1 MTPVDKIPM
10 RPITARMIV
19 FESYTVI
26 INLNDDRGTEAVDT
40 CDLLR
45 SCQATYVA
53 CHSALGRSLRIRV
66 YPLVQRGLG
75 VSP

>member
-19 FESYTVI
+19 FESYTVMNEI
-26 INLNDDRGTEAVDT
+26 RGRGTEAVDT

-66 YPLVQRGLG
+66 YRFVQKDLE